1 MLQNFL
7 AKLSPKKRAVIFSI
21 ALPLWVVAAFYLAQ
35 VIMVAFVMV
44 FSWLGVPFMAINE
57 ALLNTLFMA
66 LIYTFSL
73 GMTVGLPWLA
83 LRSRTTKEDLGLTR
97 YPSWLDLLLAP
108 SSFIVYALA
117 SSLLLALAASLLPF
131 IDIDQVQDVGF
142 SQLTTGY
149 ELLLAFIALVVV
161 APIAEEILFRGYLFG
176 KLQKHVPV
184 WVAIIM
190 TSLLFGIIHGAWNVG
205 IDTFVLG
212 VVLCL
217 LRIVSGS
224 LWPSIL
230 LHMIKNG
237 LAFYLLFINPSLLS
251 TLGG

>member
-1 MLQNFL
+1 MFFCPAAVAVNN
-7 AKLSPKKRAVIFSI
+7 KTDVLSWMGVSFIAV
-21 ALPLWVVAAFYLAQ
+21 
-35 VIMVAFVMV
+35 
-44 FSWLGVPFMAINE
+44 ND

-66 LIYTFSL
+66 LIYTL
-73 GMTVGLPWLA
+73 TLVMTVGLPWLA

-108 SSFIVYALA
+108 SSFIVYALV

-131 IDIDQVQDVGF
+131 VDIDQVQDVGF

-149 ELLLAFIALVVV
+149 ELLLAFIALVIV
-161 APIAEEILFRGYLFG
+161 APVAEEVLFRGYLFG
-176 KLQKHVPV
+176 KLKKHVPV
-184 WVAIIM
+184 WVAVLM
-190 TSLLFGIIHGAWNVG
+190 TSLLFGIVHGAWNVG

-212 VVLCL
+212 IMLCL
-217 LRIVSGS
+217 LRIISGS

-251 TLGG
+251 TLGV

>member
-1 MLQNFL
+1 MLRNFL
-7 AKLSPKKRAVIFSI
+7 AKLSPKKRTVLFAI
-21 ALPLWVVAAFYLAQ
+21 ALPVWVVAAFYLSQ
-35 VIMVAFVMV
+35 VLMVGAVIV
-44 FSWLGVPFMAINE
+44 LSWLGVPFIAMNE
-57 ALLNTLFMA
+57 ALLNTIFTA

-73 GMTVGLPWLA
+73 GMTAGLPWLA

-117 SSLLLALAASLLPF
+117 SSLILALATSLLPF

-142 SQLTTGY
+142 SQLSAGY
-149 ELLLAFIALVVV
+149 ELLLAFIALVIV
-161 APIAEEILFRGYLFG
+161 APVAEEILFRGYLFG

-184 WVAIIM
+184 WVAILI
-190 TSLLFGIIHGAWNVG
+190 TSLLFGIVHGAWNVG

-212 VVLCL
+212 IVLCL
-217 LRIVSGS
+217 LRVISGS

-230 LHMIKNG
+230 LHMMKNG